1 MRENWQG
8 RGSTLINVN
17 HQPWPAPRICRISR
31 SWATTSHVTIQYF
44 ISNISNSLT
53 TWEQVQLNLWKL
65 IRPFQVPVAL
75 HLRPS
80 HPPSSRPRYD
90 RANSQ
95 HNVKVKL
102 ISTHPNP
109 SQPLVPFLSQVHQ
122 NVIRLI
128 SIISAPPLSTAVT
141 TPVNLPAPPP
151 PLYSCLCSVSS
162 SLKENEWISL
172 IIVLLKLSLSY
183 TFLLIL

>member
-1 MRENWQG
+1 MSTINLDPLPEYAESLVHEPQRLTSQSNILSQTYQTHWQLGSKFSSTYGNWFG
-8 RGSTLINVN
+8 PFKSLSLYTSDPVTHLAVGLVMTGPTAN
-17 HQPWPAPRICRISR
+17 
-31 SWATTSHVTIQYF
+31 TTSK
-44 ISNISNSLT
+44 SNLSQPIPIH
-53 TWEQVQLNLWKL
+53 LN
-65 IRPFQVPVAL
+65 
-75 HLRPS
+75 
-80 HPPSSRPRYD
+80 PSS
-90 RANSQ
+90 
-95 HNVKVKL
+95 L
-102 ISTHPNP
+102 
-109 SQPLVPFLSQVHQ
+109 LSQVHQ